1 MTLAASIPRIRTVF
15 HIDLSDAHPL
25 LRFQAGDA
33 EDRVASEFRLNAHG
47 EHIPLKTH
55 TPATLEALHN
65 NGNGLL
71 RAKSKERLTHY
82 TEVVEMP
89 ADQTVRVHV
98 ERVIKDENGND
109 AYALSHVAMHVP
121 PEQGLLQASGGVH
134 DLYVDWSSTAAA
146 LITHHPDLMSKD
158 PKVSRIIEKHLAKPR
173 IADMI
178 DELGGEMRSIG
189 PPEIN
194 GGWARLIPWKPD
206 TGKTEH
212 ANYDGTKTYYYTE
225 PTQEIIQAAGKVMT
239 AIMIETKNDLE
250 LAGLKWRQDDGVSVD
265 RHETPRLLT
274 LAAELELGAEQFRAK
289 IANNQA
295 ISGFKASVEQD
306 KENPRKMKLTLQNSY
321 IRYLGA
327 YIRFFDA
334 KGNAIK
340 DWNDHDN
347 TVGKMIRDVVDID
360 YADLRFIGH
369 ISPILTIMSIP
380 VFSEPGELK
389 LTINFPENAVRAQIF
404 GSGLGTGNNA
414 WPKTPIVGGILTG
427 LVNLAVPT
435 FMLGFGVAQQSS
447 KELYDIMETLT
458 SNKVVIGIAIA
469 AGAAYFGGSIANTAV
484 TEHKA
489 DWKALAGL
497 SGLIFN
503 KAFMALLLYVEKQ
516 TATAAA
522 NAIPFA
528 GWIMVA
534 INISLTLAQLAQTI
548 VEVATSNWNI
558 EHQMA
563 ATMTTNVT
571 VAADPRSGVFPAA
584 RPNVQSSLEVKMI
597 YKDEKRPTVSQKQ
610 NVDRDTKE
618 TTLPAKFPDNTLGG
632 EVKFEADFYI
642 GTWLAAKATTGW
654 LNNDAVSAAD
664 VKMVLVNFPVPLDEK
679 SVYMHSK
686 LLAFKDGRFD
696 WISTNQAP
704 TATREARNAAST
716 GNAIS
721 DWAGITLSQRLGI
734 LGFAWKAAGT
744 GLVSCSSGQGGQLYV
759 MQTASIPGKP
769 AASRFPK
776 CGFDG
781 PTQLIFDPFPPK
793 FQMKDGNWVLGPDG
807 RPLPDPSDQKLGNFY
822 IDPSK
827 QKVPHEEGGGFHLRE
842 INPEGA
848 GTFDTEG
855 NLSYARFPLFPN
867 SFALHPSRCIIAVN
881 TEHSKLQ
888 VTTIQQQRM
897 PDVRVPLARTYSGQA
912 YDRNR
917 RGLLFNP
924 IAVACAY
931 DGTILVLEDSKSQ
944 TVRQQIVSR
953 IQAFDLFGN
962 PVRRFFDASG
972 KESPFLQVSEGAGFT
987 YLDMAVAGSEKMTYI
1002 FVLYYTGEGLKV
1014 ADYHMAVYQYGTEKP
1029 AKNPLV
1035 TTDGMSAARLTADMW
1050 NSVYTLNWASVTGPN
1065 GEAAPRTVPSV
1076 SQWLPPVP
1084 A

>member
-1 MTLAASIPRIRTVF
+1 
-15 HIDLSDAHPL
+15 
-25 LRFQAGDA
+25 
-33 EDRVASEFRLNAHG
+33 
-47 EHIPLKTH
+47 
-55 TPATLEALHN
+55 
-65 NGNGLL
+65 
-71 RAKSKERLTHY
+71 
-82 TEVVEMP
+82 
-89 ADQTVRVHV
+89 
-98 ERVIKDENGND
+98 
-109 AYALSHVAMHVP
+109 
-121 PEQGLLQASGGVH
+121 
-134 DLYVDWSSTAAA
+134 
-146 LITHHPDLMSKD
+146 
-158 PKVSRIIEKHLAKPR
+158 
-173 IADMI
+173 
-178 DELGGEMRSIG
+178 
-189 PPEIN
+189 
-194 GGWARLIPWKPD
+194 
-206 TGKTEH
+206 
-212 ANYDGTKTYYYTE
+212 
-225 PTQEIIQAAGKVMT
+225 
-239 AIMIETKNDLE
+239 
-250 LAGLKWRQDDGVSVD
+250 
-265 RHETPRLLT
+265 
-274 LAAELELGAEQFRAK
+274 
-289 IANNQA
+289 
-295 ISGFKASVEQD
+295 
-306 KENPRKMKLTLQNSY
+306 
-321 IRYLGA
+321 
-327 YIRFFDA
+327 
-334 KGNAIK
+334 
-340 DWNDHDN
+340 
-347 TVGKMIRDVVDID
+347 
-360 YADLRFIGH
+360 
-369 ISPILTIMSIP
+369 
-380 VFSEPGELK
+380 
-389 LTINFPENAVRAQIF
+389 
-404 GSGLGTGNNA
+404 
-414 WPKTPIVGGILTG
+414 
-427 LVNLAVPT
+427 
-435 FMLGFGVAQQSS
+435 
-447 KELYDIMETLT
+447 METLT

-548 VEVATSNWNI
+548 VQVATSDWNI

-571 VAADPRSGVFPAA
+571 VVADPRSGVFPPS
-584 RPNVQSSLEVKMI
+584 RPNVQSSLDVKMI
-597 YKDEKRPTVSQKQ
+597 YKGETRPTVSQKQ
-610 NVDRDTKE
+610 NVDRDTKATE
-618 TTLPAKFPDNTLGG
+618 LVAKFPENTLGG

-654 LNNDAVSAAD
+654 LNNDAVSAAE
-664 VKMVLVNFPVPLDEK
+664 VRMVLVNFPVPLDEK
-679 SVYMHSK
+679 SVYMHAK
-686 LLAFKDGRFD
+686 LLAFKEGRFD
-696 WISTNQAP
+696 WISTNVAP
-704 TATREARNAAST
+704 TATLTSRNTDSS

-721 DWAGITLSQRLGI
+721 AWSGITLSQRLGI
-734 LGFAWKAAGT
+734 IGFAWKAAGT
-744 GLVSCSSGQGGQLYV
+744 GLVSCSSGQSGQLNV
-759 MQTASIPGKP
+759 MQTAAIPGKP

-793 FQMKDGNWVLGPDG
+793 FQMKDNNWVLGPDG

-827 QKVPHEEGGGFHLRE
+827 EKVPHEEGGGFHLRD

-888 VTTIQQQRM
+888 VTTLQQQRV

-931 DGTILVLEDSKSQ
+931 DGTILILEDSKSH
-944 TVRQQIVSR
+944 TGQQQQVVSR

-962 PVRRFFDASG
+962 PVRRFFDAAG
-972 KESPFLQVSEGAGFT
+972 QPSPFLQISEGMGFT

-1002 FVLYYTGEGLKV
+1002 FVLYYTGDGTKV

-1050 NSVYTLNWASVTGPN
+1050 NTVYTLNWASVTGPS